1 MDSVLTAHFK
11 RVELALA
18 SLIDSI
24 ARYNPNPIHATD
36 LVAANAEL
44 DKGLQQLT
52 THQLNYARIISLR
65 NTSKALDNQIRDS
78 LEQLAVVRKEVASTP
93 ATKPPPVSSV
103 NSVSYNELLDYARR
117 ISKFTSPPSYR
128 DPITSDEVIDKAT
141 TSKTSN
147 DFSKMTIGNDEQP
160 NLLESISGKHQRRPS
175 MQNKTEGGAIVSTDV
190 APTSQISIMNNNNIW
205 FEYLNPR
212 SDKPWTPWPCEETI
226 RRGALASIQ
235 VLINQGI
242 DPATFDPEKSA
253 ELEAERKRLM
263 DEEDQ
268 LREEQRQ
275 QHEAERNLQE
285 SKQTVAAAP
294 DIVSD
299 GNRPQPPQTKVFQ
312 LETLDDDDDDDDD
325 D

>member
-1 MDSVLTAHFK
+1 MDSVLKTHFK
-11 RVELALA
+11 RVEVALA

-24 ARYNPNPIHATD
+24 AKFNPNPIHARD

-44 DKGLQQLT
+44 DKGLQQRKNREVT
-52 THQLNYARIISLR
+52 VHQLNYARIISLR

-103 NSVSYNELLDYARR
+103 NSVSYIELLDYARR

-128 DPITSDEVIDKAT
+128 DPITSEEIIDKVT
-141 TSKTSN
+141 ISKTSN
-147 DFSKMTIGNDEQP
+147 DVSKLVKGIDEQP
-160 NLLESISGKHQRRPS
+160 NNLLESTNGQHQRLPS
-175 MQNKTEGGAIVSTDV
+175 VQKKIEGEAIVSTDA
-190 APTSQISIMNNNNIW
+190 APTSQISIINNNNIW

-212 SDKPWTPWPCEETI
+212 SDKPWTPWPYEETI

-242 DPATFDPEKSA
+242 DPATFDPEKGA

-268 LREEQRQ
+268 HREEQKHQ
-275 QHEAERNLQE
+275 NEAQRKLQR
-285 SKQTVAAAP
+285 S
-294 DIVSD
+294 S
-299 GNRPQPPQTKVFQ
+299 NMRS
-312 LETLDDDDDDDDD
+312 L
-325 D
+325 

>member
-1 MDSVLTAHFK
+1 MDSVLTTHFK
-11 RVELALA
+11 RVEAALA
-18 SLIDSI
+18 SLIDSV
-24 ARYNPNPIHATD
+24 AKYNPNPIHAND

-65 NTSKALDNQIRDS
+65 NTSKALDDQIRDS
-78 LEQLAVVRKEVASTP
+78 LEQLAKIRKEVASTP
-93 ATKPPPVSSV
+93 ATKPPPVTSV
-103 NSVSYNELLDYARR
+103 NSVSYTELLEYARR

-128 DPITSDEVIDKAT
+128 DPVTSDEHIDNAAI
-141 TSKTSN
+141 SKTSN
-147 DFSKMTIGNDEQP
+147 DVSKLAIGNDEQP
-160 NLLESISGKHQRRPS
+160 KNLLDSMNGKFQRLPS
-175 MQNKTEGGAIVSTDV
+175 MQNKIEGEATISTDA

-212 SDKPWTPWPCEETI
+212 SDRPWTPWPCEETI
-226 RRGALASIQ
+226 RRGALASLQ

-253 ELEAERKRLM
+253 ELEAERKRLI

-275 QHEAERNLQE
+275 QQHEAERSLQDRRH
-285 SKQTVAAAP
+285 SAATGP
-294 DIVSD
+294 ISISD
-299 GNRPQPPQTKVFQ
+299 GNRPLRPQTKVFQ
-312 LETLDDDDDDDDD
+312 LETLDDDDDDD
-325 D
+325 